1 VRGITL
7 SVTIAFM
14 RYGGPIAFM
23 RYGGPIAFMRYGGPQ
38 WGQALSDERLV

>member
-7 SVTIAFM
+7 SVT
-14 RYGGPIAFM
+14 IAFM